1 MYDEAGGVV
10 NMKIVIVGAGA
21 VGGYFGAR
29 LHEAGA
35 NVTFFVRENRAKQ
48 LKHNGLHIN
57 SVKGNS
63 IWEQPSYITDTN
75 DIKDVDLVILATKGY
90 HLENSINSWKA
101 LISDRTF
108 LLPLLNGVKHYS
120 ILFEQFGKEKVIGGL
135 ANIVSTLDD
144 VGHVIHTSKVDKITF
159 GTLHPQQEPIC
170 ETLAKWTSQ
179 ANIQATYSDKI
190 SEAIWEKY
198 MFITAFSGVTTAS
211 DVTTGPI
218 REVGVTKD
226 TFMQLLQEM
235 KAIANAEGVA
245 LTDKHI
251 ETAWKTMEV
260 LPEQSTSSM
269 HQDFR
274 KGLPIEVDYLQGF
287 ALQLAQQ
294 HQLDVP
300 VLQTI
305 YAMIKAK
312 SYQT

>member
-1 MYDEAGGVV
+1 
-10 NMKIVIVGAGA
+10 MKIVIVGAGA

-48 LKHNGLHIN
+48 LKNNGLHIN
-57 SVKGNS
+57 SIKGNS

-90 HLENSINSWKA
+90 HLEDSIVSWKP
-101 LISDRTF
+101 LVSDRTF
-108 LLPLLNGVKHYS
+108 LLPLLNGVKHYQ
-120 ILFEQFGKEKVIGGL
+120 ILSERFGKEKVLGGL
-135 ANIVSTLDD
+135 AHIVATLDD
-144 VGHVIHTSKVDKITF
+144 IGHISHTSQVDKITF
-159 GTLHPQQEPIC
+159 GALHRKQEPIC
-170 ETLAKWTSQ
+170 EALAKWTSQ
-179 ANIQATYSDKI
+179 ANIQSALSDNI
-190 SEAIWEKY
+190 NETIWEKY

-218 REVGVTKD
+218 REVGATKD
-226 TFMQLLQEM
+226 IFIQLLREM
-235 KAIANAEGVA
+235 KAIANAEGVL
-245 LTDKHI
+245 LTDKHT

-260 LPEQSTSSM
+260 LPGESTSSM

-274 KGLPIEVDYLQGF
+274 KRLPIEVDHLQGF

-312 SYQT
+312 SYQS